1 MAETFEWQGRVR
13 LVEEVAQVLRQRI
26 YRGVYPPGK
35 PLRQVEI
42 SEDLKIS
49 RTPLRE
55 ALRILEREGLVSA
68 ETARGVTVVS
78 ADFRQLMDAYAF
90 REVIDGLA
98 ARLAASRASE
108 PAAAPLRAIIEVQR
122 GSLDPWRPDVYTAAN
137 VEFHTAIIGL
147 AANEY
152 LARQVPIVHMT
163 SQVFAPRVLFARDRA
178 LAAIE
183 EHEQI
188 VAAIEGADAD
198 EAEHLA
204 RLHIRNSM
212 ARLRAL
218 AQGESDDVAVAAES

>member
-1 MAETFEWQGRVR
+1 MSETFEWQGRVR
-13 LVEEVAQVLRQRI
+13 LVEEVAQVLRRRI

-42 SEDLKIS
+42 SRTRKIS

-78 ADFRQLMDAYAF
+78 ADFRQLMDACEL

-108 PAAAPLRAIIEVQR
+108 LAGAPLRAIIETQQ
-122 GSLDPWRPDVYTAAN
+122 GSL
-137 VEFHTAIIGL
+137 G
-147 AANEY
+147 
-152 LARQVPIVHMT
+152 
-163 SQVFAPRVLFARDRA
+163 A
-178 LAAIE
+178 LAARGLHGGQCRVPYGHHRPGGERIPGKAGT
-183 EHEQI
+183 HRAYDI
-188 VAAIEGADAD
+188 AGVRATDPVCTGPRAGRHRGARSRSSRRSSAGMP
-198 EAEHLA
+198 ARRSIWP

-212 ARLRAL
+212 ARLKAL
-218 AQGESDDVAVAAES
+218 AADGNG

>member
-35 PLRQVEI
+35 ALRQVEI

-55 ALRILEREGLVSA
+55 ALRMLEREGLVSA

-78 ADFRQLMDAYAF
+78 ADFRQLMDAYAL

-98 ARLAASRASE
+98 ARLAAERAGKL
-108 PAAAPLRAIIEVQR
+108 AGAPLRAIVEAQR
-122 GSLDPWRPDVYTAAN
+122 GSLAPWRPETYTAAN
-137 VEFHTAIIGL
+137 VEFHTRIIGL
-147 AANEY
+147 ASNEY

-163 SQVFAPRVLFARDRA
+163 SQVFAPRNVFPQDRA
-178 LAAIE
+178 LAAIG

-188 VAAIEGADAD
+188 VAAIESADGD
-198 EAEHLA
+198 HAEQVA

-212 ARLRAL
+212 ARLRVM
-218 AQGESDDVAVAAES
+218 AQSAADEGAAQA

>member
-42 SEDLKIS
+42 SDDLKIS

-78 ADFRQLMDAYAF
+78 ADFRQLMDAYEL

-98 ARLAASRASE
+98 ARLAASRAS
-108 PAAAPLRAIIEVQR
+108 ALAGAPLRAIIAVQR
-122 GSLDPWRPDVYTAAN
+122 GSLEPWQPAVYTAAN
-137 VEFHTAIIGL
+137 VEFHTAIMGL
-147 AANEY
+147 SAYEY

-218 AQGESDDVAVAAES
+218 AQRESDDVAVAAES